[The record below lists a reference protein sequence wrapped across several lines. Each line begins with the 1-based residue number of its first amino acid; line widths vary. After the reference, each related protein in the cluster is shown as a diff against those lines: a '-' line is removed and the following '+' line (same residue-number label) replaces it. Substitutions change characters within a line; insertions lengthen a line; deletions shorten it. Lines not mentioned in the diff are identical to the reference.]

1 MTIMNKL
8 LGIINKSGPLAAT
21 KPITDNIS
29 PGLALVNSGSGPTPQ
44 NPGEYRSINVPQL
57 QNPNFA
63 DENARKWSE
72 EVKQKAKE
80 GKKNAIA
87 VMNNLAAADQLATE
101 TEEYYYGDYREA
113 LATNYK
119 RRTTAK
125 SNDMKRLHTVRVHQA
140 NTIYKVN
147 QASIAAKEAIAQIG
161 KKKKEI
167 AEHW

>member
-1 MTIMNKL
+1 MGIMNWWLGKL
-8 LGIINKSGPLAAT
+8 NKSGPLAAT

-29 PGLALVNSGSGPTPQ
+29 AGLALVNNGSGPTPQ
-44 NPGEYRSINVPQL
+44 NPGDYSSINVPQL

-147 QASIAAKEAIAQIG
+147 QASTSASEAIAQIG
-161 KKKKEI
+161 QKKKEI
-167 AEHW
+167 AENW

>member
-44 NPGEYRSINVPQL
+44 NPGDYSSINVPQL

-147 QASIAAKEAIAQIG
+147 QASTSAREAIAQIG
-161 KKKKEI
+161 QKKNEI
-167 AEHW
+167 AENW